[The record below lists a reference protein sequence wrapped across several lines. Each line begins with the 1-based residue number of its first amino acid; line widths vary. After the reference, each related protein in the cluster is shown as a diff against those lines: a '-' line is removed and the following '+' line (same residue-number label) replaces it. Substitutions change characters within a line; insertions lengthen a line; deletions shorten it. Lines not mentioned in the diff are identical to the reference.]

1 MQNVIIGIGN
11 PLKADDNIG
20 NVVVQKITTEADKI
34 VAETTPEN
42 HIAKMR
48 GARKIVF
55 IDAVDFNAKP
65 GTIRLF
71 SPDEILDFPSTTH
84 AMSLNFFRKMI
95 PRASFF
101 IVGIQ
106 PKTIEFNQNLSREM
120 NVDEIVNQV
129 NELLDEIL

>member
-1 MQNVIIGIGN
+1 MNVIIGIGN

-20 NVVVQKITTEADKI
+20 NVIVSKIKADAEKI

-55 IDAVDFNAKP
+55 IDAVDFHARP
-65 GTIRLF
+65 GTIKLF
-71 SPDEILDFPSTTH
+71 DTDEILDFPSTTH
-84 AMSLNFFRKMI
+84 AISLNFFRKMI

-106 PKTIEFNQNLSREM
+106 PKTIEFSQKISEELDIN
-120 NVDEIVNQV
+120 EIVSEV
-129 NELLDEIL
+129 DELLDEIL